1 MSHRRA
7 RHLNPNAA
15 GATLVYDA
23 RFISGANGSAIA
35 TWSNRASASYDMV
48 QSSASQ
54 KPILRYAQQAGNN
67 AAEFNGATDAT
78 CSAMRTASAPSI
90 PSATSIIIAG
100 KITTSAGQ
108 DRNAFYWGNAATYS
122 PNYNYIGVGKVYSG
136 TKLASGNY
144 NNPTDGSVVAT
155 SSINTS
161 NSVIATGIVND
172 SGTNR
177 MCINGTQEATTSSTT
192 ISFNASTVPTLGTRG
207 TQNGFAWLG
216 YLYTVIFFPAAI
228 TAAMRH
234 RIEQSLSRVWK
245 ISCS

>member
-15 GATLVYDA
+15 GASLVYDA
-23 RFISGANGSAIA
+23 RFISGANGSAIT
-35 TWSNRASASYDMV
+35 TWSNRASTSFDMV
-48 QSSASQ
+48 QSTAAN

-67 AAEFNGATDAT
+67 AAEFNGLTTSD
-78 CSAMRTASAPSI
+78 CSVMRTASAPSV
-90 PSATSIIIAG
+90 PSAASMIIAG
-100 KITTSAGQ
+100 KITNSAGQ

-122 PNYNYIGVGKVYSG
+122 PSFNWIGIGKVFSG
-136 TKLASGNY
+136 TKLQLGNY
-144 NNPTDGSVVAT
+144 NNPTEGSVVST

-161 NSVIATGIVND
+161 NSVIVTGIVND

-177 MCINGTQEATTSSTT
+177 ICIGGTQEATSVSTT
-192 ISFNASTVPTLGTRG
+192 ISLNASVVPTLGTRG
-207 TQNGFAWLG
+207 SQNGFAWQG
-216 YLYTVIFFPAAI
+216 YLYAVFFFPSAI
-228 TAAMRH
+228 TTAMRH